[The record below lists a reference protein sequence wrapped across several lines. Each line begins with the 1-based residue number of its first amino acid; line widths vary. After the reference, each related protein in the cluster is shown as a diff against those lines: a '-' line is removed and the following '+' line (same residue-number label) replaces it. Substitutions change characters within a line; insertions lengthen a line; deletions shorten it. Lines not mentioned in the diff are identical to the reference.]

1 MVGYAD
7 TEIVVR
13 IEKGVCAMGMTESLK
28 GNDVAI
34 QLMLAYA
41 DVVHKREH
49 DGREGI
55 CEICTE
61 DMKRVLERAQAKPK
75 EEPAPR
81 HAFEVNLSIGSCEW
95 DHVLECVDEM
105 RRELESHGPEC
116 RLTSGGWRGCMSID
130 IQRREVTPDD
140 YRKELSEWFDRTRD
154 AKRPS
159 A

>member
-7 TEIVVR
+7 EEAVVIDKKSLLALAQRWEIVEEDLAGGGR
-13 IEKGVCAMGMTESLK
+13 IQVDVKWIEATSKGRLMRECAKEL
-28 GNDVAI
+28 
-34 QLMLAYA
+34 
-41 DVVHKREH
+41 
-49 DGREGI
+49 
-55 CEICTE
+55 CEMI
-61 DMKRVLERAQAKPK
+61 KPE

-116 RLTSGGWRGCMSID
+116 GLTSGGWRGCMSID